1 MKGEDKGAVNAHVLS
16 QEWEWQ
22 ERGEVKFCHMCRM
35 NQRDF
40 MIHGEGDTEE
50 EASTYHAQETG

>member
-1 MKGEDKGAVNAHVLS
+1 MNAPVLS

-22 ERGEVKFCHMCRM
+22 ERGEVKCCHMCRM

-40 MIHGEGDTEE
+40 MLHGEGDIEE
-50 EASTYHAQETG
+50 EANAY